1 MTETA
6 KSAPRR
12 RIMRP
17 MQIVRVMNS
26 PQTTEARRAAG
37 RRILS
42 FRYGF
47 TNEQIDLMLSRGAA
61 MGKAPIA
68 ASRFAL
74 NVMSQ
79 QLPALRTAAP
89 PKMDAL
95 DWFLHGGRKIF

>member
-1 MTETA
+1 
-6 KSAPRR
+6 
-12 RIMRP
+12 